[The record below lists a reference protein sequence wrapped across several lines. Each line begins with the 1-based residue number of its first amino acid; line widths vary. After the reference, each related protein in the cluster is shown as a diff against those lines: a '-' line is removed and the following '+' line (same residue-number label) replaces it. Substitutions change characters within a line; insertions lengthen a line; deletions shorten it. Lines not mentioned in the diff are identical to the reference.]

1 MLCSYCSVEAIFPV
15 KWYPKYIFKNLNFVT
30 KNHQI
35 KKKGKEKIIKNP
47 AYGRH
52 KISQHVQ
59 ILALIQKIQKKKK
72 KDKYVTFHVSC
83 VTCHYRQQPQPTI
96 LPLLNPPLC
105 TAGWFIMFH
114 TMPNTHTHAC
124 LMFENKKR
132 KNTLILQ
139 LQAFCIGQKSPTR
152 TISHPKD
159 GIPSE
164 TEKGQWTILL
174 LL

>member
-1 MLCSYCSVEAIFPV
+1 
-15 KWYPKYIFKNLNFVT
+15 
-30 KNHQI
+30 
-35 KKKGKEKIIKNP
+35 
-47 AYGRH
+47 
-52 KISQHVQ
+52 
-59 ILALIQKIQKKKK
+59 
-72 KDKYVTFHVSC
+72 
-83 VTCHYRQQPQPTI
+83 
-96 LPLLNPPLC
+96 
-105 TAGWFIMFH
+105 MFH

-124 LMFENKKR
+124 LMFENKR